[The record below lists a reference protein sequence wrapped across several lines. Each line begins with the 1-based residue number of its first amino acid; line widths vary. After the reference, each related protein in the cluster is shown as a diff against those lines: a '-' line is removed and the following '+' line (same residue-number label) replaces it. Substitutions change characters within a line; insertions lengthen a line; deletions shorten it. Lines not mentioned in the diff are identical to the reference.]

1 MTNYQLPMTQAD
13 NSLGNLSPEA
23 KLSGEAERPAPR
35 VRRGPSTDAVHAG
48 AARPNAFHSLTVP
61 VVQTATYTFADTADL
76 CAFQQARMWGGAKD
90 RTEYGRYGNPTVA
103 AVEAKLSALDH
114 GEDAILFA
122 SGMAAVTSVL
132 LALLPAGAH
141 IVLGD
146 DCYRRTRQFCLTFLK
161 RFGITTT
168 VVPMGDSDAL
178 EAAIQPNTRLII
190 SESPTNPYLRVVDLV
205 RLAEIAQRHGV
216 KTLIDSTFA
225 TPLNQ
230 CPLDFGIDLVAHS
243 ATKYLSG
250 HNDLLAGVVVGRAGL
265 IDSLRQSLGVL
276 GGVSDPHNAALL
288 LRGLK
293 TLGLRVQRQNANGQA
308 VAEFLESHP
317 RVRRA
322 WYPGLA
328 SHPDHAVARAQLLGF
343 GGVVSF
349 EIDGSLEDT
358 SRFVDALEIP
368 IIAPSLGGC
377 ETLVEQP
384 ALMSY
389 YELSTE
395 ERLAVGIKDNLV
407 RLSLGIEDA
416 EDLIADLAQALDRTS
431 LRMSP

>member
-1 MTNYQLPMTQAD
+1 MPTYPLPLTREAD
-13 NSLGNLSPEA
+13 RAITLPPTLA
-23 KLSGEAERPAPR
+23 
-35 VRRGPSTDAVHAG
+35 RRGSSTEAVHAG
-48 AARPNAFHSLTVP
+48 TARPHAYHSLTVP
-61 VVQTATYTFADTADL
+61 VVQTATYTFEDTADL
-76 CAFQQARMWGGAKD
+76 CAFQEARLWGGTRG

-103 AVEAKLSALDH
+103 ACEAKLAALDH
-114 GEDAILFA
+114 GDDAVLFA
-122 SGMAAVTSVL
+122 SGMAAITSVL
-132 LALLPAGAH
+132 LAMLPAGAH
-141 IVLGD
+141 IVIGD
-146 DCYRRTRQFCLTFLK
+146 DCYRRTRQFCLNFLK
-161 RFGITTT
+161 RLGITTT
-168 VVPMGDSDAL
+168 VVPMGDFAAL
-178 EAAIQPNTRLII
+178 EAALQPNTRLII

-205 RLAEIAQRHGV
+205 RLVEVAQRHGV

-230 CPLDFGIDLVAHS
+230 RPLDFGIDLVVHS
-243 ATKYLSG
+243 ATKYLGG
-250 HNDLLAGVVVGRAGL
+250 HNDLLAGVVVGNAGL

-293 TLGLRVQRQNANGQA
+293 TLGLRVQRQNDNGQA

-317 RVRRA
+317 RVRRV

-328 SHPDHAVARAQLLGF
+328 SHPDHAIARAQMLGF

-349 EIDGSLEDT
+349 EMEGALEDT

-395 ERLAVGIKDNLV
+395 ERLAVGIKDTLV

-416 EDLIADLAQALDRTS
+416 ADLIADLAQALDT
-431 LRMSP
+431 LP

>member
-1 MTNYQLPMTQAD
+1 MTNYQLPVTQTKT
-13 NSLGNLSPEA
+13 PPPTRI
-23 KLSGEAERPAPR
+23 K
-35 VRRGPSTDAVHAG
+35 RGPSTDAVHAG
-48 AARPNAFHSLTVP
+48 DARPRAYHALAMP
-61 VVQTATYTFADTADL
+61 VVQTATYTFENTADL
-76 CAFQQARMWGGAKD
+76 CAFQDARMWGGGRD

-103 AVEAKLSALDH
+103 ACETKLAALDH
-114 GEDAILFA
+114 GDDAVLFA
-122 SGMAAVTSVL
+122 SGMSAITTTL
-132 LALLPAGAH
+132 LSLLPAGAH
-141 IVLGD
+141 LVIGD

-168 VVPMGDSDAL
+168 VVPMGDFAAL
-178 EAAIQPNTRLII
+178 EAAIQPNTRLIV

-205 RLAEIAQRHGV
+205 RLVEITQRHGV

-225 TPLNQ
+225 TPVNQ
-230 CPLDFGIDLVAHS
+230 CPLDFGVDLVAHS

-250 HNDLLAGVVVGRAGL
+250 HNDLLAGVVVGKAGL

-288 LRGLK
+288 LRGTK
-293 TLGLRVQRQNANGQA
+293 TLGLRVAQQNASAQA
-308 VAEFLESHP
+308 VAEFLEAHP
-317 RVRRA
+317 RVSRV

-328 SHPDHAVARAQLLGF
+328 SHPDHGVARAQMLGF

-349 EIDGSLEDT
+349 EIAGSLEDT
-358 SRFVDALEIP
+358 SRFIDSVEIP

-377 ETLVEQP
+377 ETLIEQP

-407 RLSLGIEDA
+407 RLALGVEDTD
-416 EDLIADLAQALDRTS
+416 DLIADLEQALERT
-431 LRMSP
+431 